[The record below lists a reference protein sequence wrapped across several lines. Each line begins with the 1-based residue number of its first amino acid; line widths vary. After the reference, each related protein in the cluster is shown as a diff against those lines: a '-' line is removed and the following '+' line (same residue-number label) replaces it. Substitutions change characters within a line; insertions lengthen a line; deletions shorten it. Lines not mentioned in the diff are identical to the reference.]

1 MLMRSLTFVFLSS
14 LVALQMSSAFDAFQ
28 EDLPKSGQA
37 SGLSVPASTAPP
49 PGVSVLKADAQ
60 GHYRAIFK
68 INGKPVMGM
77 VDTGASLVAINE
89 STARRLGYGA
99 VSLDFRFSVTTAN
112 GKTEAAL
119 VRLKR
124 VEIGSIRIDDVD
136 AFVMRDKALSDTL
149 IGMSFLKRLSGY
161 SAEKQA
167 LTMTR

>member
-1 MLMRSLTFVFLSS
+1 MAPMLMRSLIFVFLSS
-14 LVALQMSSAFDAFQ
+14 LVALQMSSAFDAFP
-28 EDLPKSGQA
+28 PKSGQA
-37 SGLSVPASTAPP
+37 SALPVPASTAPL

-60 GHYRAIFK
+60 GHYRATFK
-68 INGKPVMGM
+68 VNGKPIKGM

-99 VSLDFRFSVTTAN
+99 VSLDFRFPVATAN
-112 GKTEAAL
+112 GNTKAAL

-136 AFVMRDKALSDTL
+136 AFVMRDEALSDTL

-161 SAEKQA
+161 SSEKQA